1 MTHAN
6 SRELRD
12 ESLKLLADK
21 NRWKAGSGGRLSV
34 GRDSIARMP
43 HSRQIILTNLLQ

>member
-21 NRWKAGSGGRLSV
+21 NRWKAGSGGRVSV
-34 GRDSIARMP
+34 GRDSIAKMP
-43 HSRQIILTNLLQ
+43 HSQQINLTNLLQ